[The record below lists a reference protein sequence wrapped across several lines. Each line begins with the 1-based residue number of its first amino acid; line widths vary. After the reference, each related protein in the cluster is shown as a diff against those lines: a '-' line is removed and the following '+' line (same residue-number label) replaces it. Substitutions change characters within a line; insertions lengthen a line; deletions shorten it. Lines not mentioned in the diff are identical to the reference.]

1 MALCYGT
8 DKLLAHSQGIN
19 FAIAV
24 VWHRLGDHRVDHR
37 RQAGGATGGTS
48 VNWSAFVF
56 ILLWL
61 ATFVAGQLLFKR
73 AMESS
78 RKIGFRKLRTIRT
91 LSIGIVVMT
100 ISFLLNLGLLQQFDL
115 SYLYPFQGSS
125 IIIVTLLAAILLKEG
140 LTSRLIIGTLLITFG
155 VVLVS
160 LS

>member
-1 MALCYGT
+1 
-8 DKLLAHSQGIN
+8 
-19 FAIAV
+19 
-24 VWHRLGDHRVDHR
+24 
-37 RQAGGATGGTS
+37 
-48 VNWSAFVF
+48 
-56 ILLWL
+56 
-61 ATFVAGQLLFKR
+61 
-73 AMESS
+73 MESA

-91 LSIGIVVMT
+91 LSIGILVMT

-140 LTSRLIIGTLLITFG
+140 LTSRLIIGTLLITAG